1 MKKKGKVL
9 VVDDDRSV
17 LKSLEMLL
25 EEEFERVGTLS
36 NPNLIPKHLADFK
49 PDVVLLDMNFWAGM
63 YSGNEGI
70 FWLREILKKD
80 EDVVVVLFTAYGDIN
95 LAVKAMKEGAMDFVV
110 KPWNN
115 DKLITTLHAALK
127 LKDSR
132 YQVKDL
138 SRRRI
143 SLSEELNRKKTEI
156 IGESEGMQQVM
167 RMVEKVAATDAN
179 VLITGAN
186 GTGKELIA
194 REIHNLSGRAQEPLI
209 TVDLTAVNESLFESE
224 LFGHVKGAFTDAHSD
239 RTGRL
244 ETASGGTLFLDEIG
258 NLPYHMQ
265 AKMLTVLQKREV
277 TPVGSNEPRPI
288 DVRLISA
295 TNQDMDRLIADGLF
309 RDDLFYRINTI
320 HIEVPSLKDRGEDV
334 VLLAN
339 YYLHHYRHKYN
350 KVHLIFGEDAL
361 DKLRNYQWP
370 GNVRELRHAVEKAV
384 ILTEDERIGPDD
396 FFFHEERQGGSREEW
411 PLRFEEIEKKAIL
424 RALANNNGK
433 LVDAALELGITRQT
447 LYNKL
452 RKYEMDPS
460 AKPDES

>member
-17 LKSLEMLL
+17 LRSLEMLL
-25 EEEFERVGTLS
+25 EEEFERVATLS

-49 PDVVLLDMNFWAGM
+49 PDVVLLDMNFSAGM
-63 YSGNEGI
+63 HSGNEGI
-70 FWLREILKKD
+70 YWLREILKQN
-80 EDVVVVLFTAYGDIN
+80 EDVVVVLFTAYGDID

-115 DKLITTLHAALK
+115 DKLITTLQAALK

-138 SRRRI
+138 SRQKHT
-143 SLSEELNRKKTEI
+143 LSEELNRKRTEI
-156 IGESEGMQQVM
+156 LGESEGMRQVM
-167 RMVEKVAATDAN
+167 RTVEKVAATDAN

-194 REIHNLSGRAQEPLI
+194 REIHNLSGRAREPLI
-209 TVDLTAVNESLFESE
+209 TVDLTTVNESLFESE
-224 LFGHVKGAFTDAHSD
+224 LFGHVKGAFTDARSD

-258 NLPYHMQ
+258 NLPYHLQ

-277 TPVGSNEPRPI
+277 TPVGSNEPRNI
-288 DVRLISA
+288 DVRLICA
-295 TNQDMDRLIADGLF
+295 TNKDMDRLIADGLF
-309 RDDLFYRINTI
+309 RDDLYYRINTI
-320 HIEVPSLKDRGEDV
+320 HIEVPPLKDRGEDV

-339 YYLHHYRHKYN
+339 YYLQHYRQKYN
-350 KVHLIFGEDAL
+350 KADLTFDKEAL
-361 DKLRNYQWP
+361 DKLRDYHWP

-384 ILTEDERIGPDD
+384 ILSESERIGPGD
-396 FFFHEERQGGSREEW
+396 FFFHEPEKTGREEEW
-411 PLRFEEIEKKAIL
+411 PLRFEEIEKKAIM

-433 LVDAALELGITRQT
+433 LVGAARELGITRQT
-447 LYNKL
+447 LHNKL
-452 RKYEMDPS
+452 KKYQIDPS
-460 AKPDES
+460 GKTNAP

>member
-1 MKKKGKVL
+1 MKKKGKIL
-9 VVDDDRSV
+9 VVDDDKSV
-17 LKSLEMLL
+17 LRSLQMLL
-25 EEEFERVGTLS
+25 EEEFEWIGTLS
-36 NPNLIPKHLADFK
+36 NPNLIPKHLAEHK
-49 PDVVLLDMNFWAGM
+49 PDVVLLDMNFSAGM
-63 YSGNEGI
+63 HSGNEGI
-70 FWLREILKKD
+70 FWLREILKID
-80 EDVVVVLFTAYGDIN
+80 EDVVVVLFTAYGDID
-95 LAVKAMKEGAMDFVV
+95 LAVKAMKEGAMDFVM

-115 DKLITTLHAALK
+115 DKLISTLQAALK

-138 SRRRI
+138 SRQKHT
-143 SLSEELNRKKTEI
+143 LSEELNRQRNKV

-209 TVDLTAVNESLFESE
+209 TVDLTTVHESLFESE
-224 LFGHVKGAFTDAHSD
+224 LFGHVKGAFTDARTD

-258 NLPYHMQ
+258 NLPYHLQ

-277 TPVGSNEPRPI
+277 TPVGSNKARPI
-288 DVRLISA
+288 DVRLICA
-295 TNQDMDRLIADGLF
+295 TNQDMNRLIADGLF

-320 HIEVPSLKDRGEDV
+320 HIEVPPLRDRGEDV

-339 YYLHHYRHKYN
+339 YYLEHYRNKYN
-350 KVHLIFGEDAL
+350 KAHLTFGEDAL
-361 DKLRNYQWP
+361 DKLRGYHWP

-384 ILTEDERIGPDD
+384 ILTENERISPSD
-396 FFFHEERQGGSREEW
+396 FFFHEEGQSGSGEEW

-433 LVDAALELGITRQT
+433 LVHAARELGITRQT
-447 LYNKL
+447 LHNKL
-452 RKYEMDPS
+452 RKYKIDHS
-460 AKPDES
+460 GKPDAS